1 MTTPAEQYRQL
12 VSRLEQIAEADIN
25 PASIANAPLQEP
37 PGAQDDATGVDAAVA
52 ANAADD
58 AKRAAQAGGAA
69 KPAGGIETIDAP
81 TFNKAYAQAKAKGLK
96 QFKWCG
102 TYAVKDA
109 AKKPQGGAAKQLD
122 MPSQPQRRQFGGL
135 NPGLELGPQSGSD
148 LPIAP

>member
-37 PGAQDDATGVDAAVA
+37 PGAEPQ
-52 ANAADD
+52 
-58 AKRAAQAGGAA
+58 GGSA
-69 KPAGGIETIDAP
+69 KPADGIETIDAP

-109 AKKPQGGAAKQLD
+109 VKKKPQGGAAKQLD